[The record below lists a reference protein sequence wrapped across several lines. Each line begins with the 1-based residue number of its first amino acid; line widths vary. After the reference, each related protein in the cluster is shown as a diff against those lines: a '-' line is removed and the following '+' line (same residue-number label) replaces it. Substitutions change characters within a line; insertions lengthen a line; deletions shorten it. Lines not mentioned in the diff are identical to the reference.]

1 MDDEGSRE
9 RLLRADA
16 EAVALLRSIGAELGA
31 LADAQ
36 RDVATDDEHDPEG
49 STLAWERSQADSL
62 RRETE
67 QRRTWIAAALK
78 TLDEGRYGTCANCG
92 RRIPEGRLEARPW
105 TTLCVDCAGRVP
117 GVRHH

>member
-1 MDDEGSRE
+1 MDEEDQRE

-49 STLAWERSQADSL
+49 STLAWERSQADAL

-67 QRRTWIAAALK
+67 QRRAWIADALRA
-78 TLDEGRYGTCANCG
+78 LDQGRYGVCSNCG
-92 RRIPEGRLEARPW
+92 RPIAEGRLEARPW
-105 TTLCVDCAGRVP
+105 TTLCVECAGKPSVV
-117 GVRHH
+117 GHH

>member
-1 MDDEGSRE
+1 MDQEASRE

-67 QRRTWIAAALK
+67 QRRAWIAEALHA
-78 TLDEGRYGTCANCG
+78 LDRGSYGICTNCG
-92 RRIPEGRLEARPW
+92 QPIAEGRLEVRPW
-105 TTLCVDCAGRVP
+105 TTLCRDCAGKPTAV
-117 GVRHH
+117 GHH